1 MPRLPPISHAQLV
14 AGLRRHG
21 FEGPY
26 AGGKH
31 LFMLK
36 GELRLTIPSPH
47 SQDIAPAL
55 PTRILRQTGL
65 SREEW
70 LNDSPDRDLV
80 RKEHASPTWLAAAV
94 VPKLTDR
101 CLPQTCRS
109 TSHAGR
115 QQRAV
120 RAL

>member
-36 GELRLTIPSPH
+36 GERASRY
-47 SQDIAPAL
+47 
-55 PTRILRQTGL
+55 PTRTHRILR
-65 SREEW
+65 
-70 LNDSPDRDLV
+70 P
-80 RKEHASPTWLAAAV
+80 PF
-94 VPKLTDR
+94 
-101 CLPQTCRS
+101 
-109 TSHAGR
+109 
-115 QQRAV
+115 
-120 RAL
+120 